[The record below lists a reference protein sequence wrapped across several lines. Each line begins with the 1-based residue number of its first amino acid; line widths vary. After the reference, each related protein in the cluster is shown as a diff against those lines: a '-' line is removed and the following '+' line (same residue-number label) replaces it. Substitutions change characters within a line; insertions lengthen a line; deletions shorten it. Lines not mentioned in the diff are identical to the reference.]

1 MYDGTQ
7 NDVLA
12 QITNGQLAQPSWLKP
27 GTAKVAVIGSSH
39 SQCESDNIRKD
50 EDTKPV
56 FNHILQALQ
65 TVQHILS
72 NFEAVHNPF
81 DFLVCVLPEAA
92 LNPDVLPIFM
102 QTVYLLL
109 GNRCSVHIQK
119 VQLPTYGILVDK
131 IFIVILASPVCVAHQ
146 WVWDP
151 SEMMQ
156 TTIGDI
162 IRGLAFQNPRANH
175 PNREGQCSFKCK
187 MPSTENETI
196 YNHDTNNPAIPGVTQ
211 PIEMSSTMA
220 LKIPLFRKPSFL
232 HPSKFRTTQLYF
244 HEHYI

>member
-27 GTAKVAVIGSSH
+27 GTAKVAIIGSSH
-39 SQCESDNIRKD
+39 SQRGSDDIKKD

-72 NFEAVHNPF
+72 NFESAHNPF

-92 LNPDVLPIFM
+92 LHADVLPVFM
-102 QTVYLLL
+102 QTVYSLL
-109 GNRCSVHIQK
+109 GKRYSVHIQK
-119 VQLPTYGILVDK
+119 VQLPTYGILVEK
-131 IFIVILASPVCVAHQ
+131 TFLVILASPVCAAPL
-146 WVWDP
+146 WVWDQ

-162 IRGLAFQNPRANH
+162 ISGLAFQNPRRNH

-187 MPSTENETI
+187 VPFTENETI
-196 YNHDTNNPAIPGVTQ
+196 YNHDTHNPAIPVVTQ

-220 LKIPLFRKPSFL
+220 LKIPLFRNPSFL